1 MRKALVVGVNHYEH
15 GPALHGCVDD
25 AHAVKAVLERHGDG
39 SVNFGVELL
48 TGTGPTD
55 MVEKMTLKDAIA
67 ALFADKHEVSL
78 FYFAGHGHITTT
90 GGYIL
95 AGDSLRGDDGISLT
109 DVLTLAD
116 KCPSDNR
123 IIVLDSCHSG
133 IAGAPPGAQN
143 VAILSEGMTILTAST
158 EKQYASEV
166 NGAGVFTALFV
177 DALSGPAANLVGDI
191 TPGSVY
197 SHIDQALGPWQ
208 QRPVFKTNVRNFV
221 SLRKVQPPIPLP
233 ELQRIVEFF
242 PRPGSEFELDPSFE
256 PELKGRDPGMIA
268 PDPENTRKFAIL
280 QRYAKLNLVAPK
292 DAPHMWHAAMQSK
305 SCRLTVVGEHWRS
318 LVAKKLI

>member
-1 MRKALVVGVNHYEH
+1 MRKALVVGINHYQH

-25 AHAVKAVLERHGDG
+25 AHAMKAVLDRHGDG

-55 MVEKMTLKDAIA
+55 MVGKLKLKDAIT
-67 ALFADKHEVSL
+67 ALFADKHEVTL
-78 FYFAGHGHITTT
+78 FYFAGHGHISTT

-95 AGDSLRGDDGISLT
+95 GSDSQRGDDGVSLT
-109 DVLTLAD
+109 EVLTLAD
-116 KCPSDNR
+116 KCQSDNR

-158 EKQYASEV
+158 DKQYASEV
-166 NGAGVFTALFV
+166 NGSGVFTALFV
-177 DALSGPAANLVGDI
+177 DALSGPAANLVGDV

-197 SHIDQALGPWQ
+197 AHVDQALGPWQ

-221 SLRKVQPPIPLP
+221 SLRKVQPPIPLA
-233 ELQRIVEFF
+233 ELQRIIEFF
-242 PRPGSEFELDPSFE
+242 PKPGAEFALDPSFE
-256 PELKGRDPGMIA
+256 PELKGRDPGMVA

-292 DAPHMWHAAMQSK
+292 NAPHMWHAAMESK
-305 SCRLTVVGEHWRS
+305 SCKLTVVGEHWRS
-318 LVAKKLI
+318 LVEKKLI